1 MQPELNT
8 LDWSNLL
15 SGTTKIS
22 LIFHG
27 DHWTPTVSRAIDRR
41 LTKRRSSI
49 VELLDIDPKAVE
61 YRRSP
66 DATEPGEMVALADLA
81 LEEISGELRRCWAL
95 SRDVNRAASSAQI
108 YRILERLEANSDRAV
123 ELFRSIDPR
132 VRHLIEEAYPGGWM
146 SLEAEGPDVHVLKET
161 ISKLRM
167 ALPKP
172 DKGRPAGTKDYA
184 SEKLASGLADIY
196 ERFSGKP
203 AVRRLLVDLSKKA
216 NAHLEYG
223 PFKNFVDE
231 ILAVVP
237 PKLRRTQKGGL
248 RSSDYF
254 VRMAVESRKN

>member
-1 MQPELNT
+1 M
-8 LDWSNLL
+8 
-15 SGTTKIS
+15 G
-22 LIFHG
+22 F
-27 DHWTPTVSRAIDRR
+27 AIDRR
-41 LTKRRSSI
+41 LQRRRDRI
-49 VELLDIDPKAVE
+49 AELLAIDLDEQEWRNDPVDFPDDPDMSREARFMKWRETPPNSGSLV
-61 YRRSP
+61 YRI
-66 DATEPGEMVALADLA
+66 DLA
-81 LEEISGELRRCWAL
+81 IEEITGELRRCWAL

-108 YRILERLEANSDRAV
+108 YRILERLEADSDRAV

-203 AVRRLLVDLSKKA
+203 AVRRLLVDLSKKT

-223 PFKNFVDE
+223 PFKKFADE
-231 ILAVVP
+231 ILAIVP

>member
-1 MQPELNT
+1 MG
-8 LDWSNLL
+8 
-15 SGTTKIS
+15 GTTKTS

-41 LTKRRSSI
+41 LAKCRSAI

-66 DATEPGEMVALADLA
+66 DLTEPGEMIALADLA

-95 SRDVNRAASSAQI
+95 LRDVNRAASSAQA
-108 YRILERLEANSDRAV
+108 YQILDRLETDPDRAV
-123 ELFRSIDPR
+123 ELFGSIDPR

-146 SLEAEGPDVHVLKET
+146 ALEPDEPDAHVLRET
-161 ISKLRM
+161 ISRLRA

-172 DKGRPAGTKDYA
+172 EKGRPAGTKDFA
-184 SEKLASGLADIY
+184 SEKLASSLADIY

-203 AVRRLLVDLSKKA
+203 AVRRLLVDHCNKT
-216 NAHLEYG
+216 NTHLEYG
-223 PFKNFVDE
+223 PFKKFADE

-237 PKLRRTQKGGL
+237 PKLRRTQKGEL
-248 RSSDYF
+248 RSSNYF
-254 VRMAVESRKN
+254 VRMAVESRKT